1 MILKNSLSIMESNP
15 SFSALQQEVA
25 WLQSVIDQAIKTY
38 LLHEGHENNWEDIPM
53 PDLTEFDCAYSHTVI
68 NWKLDIY
75 ARLALILAMV
85 PHLKPEALDIFFSKN
100 QIYDKGFTEFGGVI
114 DKNHSGFLPTGQ
126 TLNFLIAG
134 NNPFLKTEVLKVF
147 EKDSIL
153 IKEQVIFLSE
163 TESYIPDLNGILS
176 IEENWLHYFFVGTK
190 IEPQNSILFPA
201 QKLTTN
207 MDWEDVVLDHLVM
220 EQVQEINNW
229 LTHGETLMNDWGL
242 LKKIKQGYKVLFY
255 GPPGT
260 GKTLTATLIGK
271 AAQRDVYQV
280 DLSMVVSKY
289 IGETEKN
296 LAKVFDTAANKN
308 WILFFDEADALFGK
322 RTAANT
328 ANDRHANQQTAYL
341 LQKIEDF
348 PGVVI
353 LASNLRANMDD
364 AFTRRFQSIINFKM
378 PSVTERY
385 QLWQNAFDGVCNL
398 HDEIDLH
405 QIAEQYELAGGS
417 IINVLRHCALS
428 AISRGDTLVNQY
440 ELLAGIKKEYK
451 KENKTISMLN

>member
-1 MILKNSLSIMESNP
+1 MEPNS
-15 SFSALQQEVA
+15 SFAVLLEEVA

-38 LLHEGHENNWEDIPM
+38 LMHEGHENNWQDIPM
-53 PDLTEFDCAYSHTVI
+53 PDLNEIDCSYSNAI
-68 NWKLDIY
+68 MGWELNNY
-75 ARLALILAMV
+75 SRLALVLAIA
-85 PHLKPEALDIFFSKN
+85 PHVKPEILDVFLSKN

-126 TLNFLIAG
+126 TLSFLISAG
-134 NNPFLKTEVLKVF
+134 DPLLKVEALKIF
-147 EKDSIL
+147 EKDSML
-153 IKEQVIFLSE
+153 IKNQVISLSE
-163 TESYIPDLNGILS
+163 TESYIPNLNGILS
-176 IEENWLHYFFVGTK
+176 VEENWIHYFLVGTK
-190 IEPQNSILFPA
+190 VESQNSTVFPA
-201 QKLTTN
+201 QKITTN
-207 MDWEDVVLDHLVM
+207 MNWEDVVLDHLVM
-220 EQVQEINNW
+220 EQVQEINKW
-229 LTHGETLMNDWGL
+229 LTHGETLMKDWGL
-242 LKKIKQGYKVLFY
+242 FKKIKQGYKVLFC

-296 LAKVFDTAANKN
+296 LAKIFDTAANKD

-328 ANDRHANQQTAYL
+328 SNDRHANQQTAYL

-364 AFTRRFQSIINFKM
+364 AFTRRFQSIVNFKM
-378 PSVTERY
+378 PSVSERY
-385 QLWQNAFDGVCNL
+385 QLWQNAFDGVCGL
-398 HDEIDLH
+398 HDEVDLH
-405 QIAEQYELAGGS
+405 QISEHYELAGGS

-428 AISRGDTLVNQY
+428 AISRGDTLVNKH
-440 ELLAGIKKEYK
+440 ELLAGIKKEYR

>member
-1 MILKNSLSIMESNP
+1 MESNP
-15 SFSALQQEVA
+15 SFAVLEQEVA
-25 WLQSVIDQAIKTY
+25 WLQQVIDQVIKTY
-38 LLHEGHENNWEDIPM
+38 LLQEGHENNWQDIPL
-53 PDLTEFDCAYSHTVI
+53 PDLTGFDCAYSQTVI
-68 NWKLDIY
+68 KLELDIY
-75 ARLALILAMV
+75 ARLALILTIV
-85 PHLKPEALDIFFSKN
+85 PHLKPEVLDIFFSKN
-100 QIYDKGFTEFGGVI
+100 QIYDKGFTEFGGAI

-134 NNPFLKTEVLKVF
+134 NDPLLKTEVFKLF
-147 EKDSIL
+147 EKDSAL
-153 IKEQVIFLSE
+153 IKAQMISLSA
-163 TESYIPDLNGILS
+163 TENHIPSLNGILG
-176 IEENWLHYFFVGTK
+176 IAENWVHYFFTGTH
-190 IEPQNSILFPA
+190 IEPQNSASFPA
-201 QKLTTN
+201 QKISTN
-207 MDWEDVVLDHLVM
+207 MDWDDIVLDHLVM
-220 EQVQEINNW
+220 EQVQEINKW
-229 LTHGETLMNDWGL
+229 LAHGETLMKEWGL
-242 LKKIKQGYKVLFY
+242 FKKIKQGYKVLFC

-296 LAKVFDTAANKN
+296 LAKIFDTAANRN

-322 RTAANT
+322 RTAANSS
-328 ANDRHANQQTAYL
+328 NDRHANQQTAYL

-364 AFTRRFQSIINFKM
+364 AFMRRFQSIINFKM

-385 QLWQNAFDGVCNL
+385 QLWQNAFDGVCGL
-398 HDEIDLH
+398 HNEIDLH
-405 QIAEQYELAGGS
+405 QIAEKYELAGGS
-417 IINVLRHCALS
+417 IINVLRYCALS
-428 AISRGDTLVNQY
+428 AISRGDNLVNEH